1 MPGKLRLAIL
11 VKLNSSRL
19 GRSNSLIRPIVLFL
33 SDSVPLSQTRP
44 LAPPHYSRTPECRWG
59 GYSERPDK
67 FLSKIAMMS
76 VRVRTKP
83 CGSDAEV
90 SWNEL
95 ECPYI

>member
-33 SDSVPLSQTRP
+33 SDSVPISPTRP
-44 LAPPHYSRTPECRWG
+44 LAPPTLQRTPEYRWG

-67 FLSKIAMMS
+67 SLSKI
-76 VRVRTKP
+76 P
-83 CGSDAEV
+83 
-90 SWNEL
+90 
-95 ECPYI
+95 